1 MLRRSTLDVD
11 KTFSITIIGKAS
23 PLNLDILHIPD
34 RGRQSPSL
42 QLLSKKRTITK
53 KIIVTNHGMVNV
65 ILPPTIVYGNI
76 NVAFFNDIK
85 EKYSFAIEE
94 VKVPSF
100 DFLRR
105 GLRPIAVVEIASREY
120 IVLSDE
126 REKLYFMR
134 VDSKSPRT
142 IPERVIKEAYKI
154 LNERGELDFDLL
166 KDRTGKY
173 TEAALAILALA
184 KLHEDKYEVVY
195 DKYGYPIKLRRRT

>member
-1 MLRRSTLDVD
+1 MKQVVLYLFKYTLDEVID
-11 KTFSITIIGKAS
+11 LLRDLHKGKDVSNELLFILSQMKLSFIIKLIEAYTQAPREYKDTIF
-23 PLNLDILHIPD
+23 NTIL
-34 RGRQSPSL
+34 
-42 QLLSKKRTITK
+42 TI
-53 KIIVTNHGMVNV
+53 
-65 ILPPTIVYGNI
+65 L
-76 NVAFFNDIK
+76 NDIK

-126 REKLYFMR
+126 REKLSFMR